1 MTDSDLAE
9 RLAGIA
15 VLADPI
21 RRDLYLYVSGQ
32 PAPVSRDQA
41 ADGLA
46 IARHTAK
53 FHLDK
58 LAEEG
63 LLDTS
68 FKRLSDRRG
77 PGAGRPTKLYARSS
91 RHLSV
96 TLPERRYDIAGQLLA
111 GAIDSAAT
119 DGTRVTDAV
128 TAAADRWGRA
138 IGDQARTAAGS
149 RPSSERLVDCTCEAL
164 ARYGYAPARSGGIIV
179 LRNCPFDTLA
189 REHTQLVCGM
199 NLVIM
204 AAVADRVEK
213 GRLAARMAPATD
225 RCCVVFDAS

>member
-1 MTDSDLAE
+1 
-9 RLAGIA
+9 
-15 VLADPI
+15 
-21 RRDLYLYVSGQ
+21 
-32 PAPVSRDQA
+32 
-41 ADGLA
+41 
-46 IARHTAK
+46 
-53 FHLDK
+53 
-58 LAEEG
+58 
-63 LLDTS
+63 
-68 FKRLSDRRG
+68 
-77 PGAGRPTKLYARSS
+77 
-91 RHLSV
+91 V

-164 ARYGYAPARSGGIIV
+164 ARYGYAPARAGGIIV

>member
-1 MTDSDLAE
+1 MIDNDLAE

-53 FHLDK
+53 FHIDK
-58 LAEEG
+58 LAAEG
-63 LLDTS
+63 LLDAS

-91 RHLSV
+91 KQLSV
-96 TLPERRYDIAGQLLA
+96 TLPERRYDIAGQVLA

-128 TAAADRWGRA
+128 TAAAHQWGRA
-138 IGDQARTAAGS
+138 IADQARAAAGS
-149 RPSSERLVDCTCEAL
+149 RPSSQRLVDCTCEAL
-164 ARYGYAPARSGGIIV
+164 PRYGYAPARAGGIIV
-179 LRNCPFDTLA
+179 LNNCPFDTLA
-189 REHTQLVCGM
+189 REHTQLVCDM
-199 NLVIM
+199 NLAIM
-204 AAVADRVEK
+204 AAVADRVGK
-213 GRLAARMAPATD
+213 GGLAARLAPAPG
-225 RCCVVFDAS
+225 RCCVIFDAS

>member
-41 ADGLA
+41 ATELA

-91 RHLSV
+91 RQLSV
-96 TLPERRYDIAGQLLA
+96 TLPDRRYDIAGQLLA
-111 GAIDSAAT
+111 GAIDRAAT

-128 TAAADRWGRA
+128 TASADQWGRA
-138 IGDQARTAAGS
+138 IGDQARAAAGS
-149 RPSSERLVDCTCEAL
+149 RPSSQRLVDCTCEAL
-164 ARYGYAPARSGGIIV
+164 ARYGYAPAQRRRHHRAEQLP
-179 LRNCPFDTLA
+179 LRRAGSRTPPA
-189 REHTQLVCGM
+189 RLRHEPRHHG
-199 NLVIM
+199 
-204 AAVADRVEK
+204 
-213 GRLAARMAPATD
+213 
-225 RCCVVFDAS
+225 RCCRPSRKRRACCPPGPRT